1 MFNGGNIL
9 RKMNT
14 ISNEYKKLLTEHH
27 EEKETWGTSGVLH
40 LKKVLDLIHS
50 TGSKSVLDY
59 GCGKGTLGEKVKD
72 SIEIDWT
79 DYDPAIRGKRVKK
92 KCDLVVCTDVME
104 HVEEEFVD
112 AVLSDIS
119 ELSNV
124 AYVHIA
130 CGAAGEILAD
140 GRNAHITQRSIEW
153 WQDMVEKNMDGTKEY
168 FPERHR
174 PRGGMNGRRSG
185 EDIAL
190 TVIVTK

>member
-1 MFNGGNIL
+1 
-9 RKMNT
+9 MNT
-14 ISNEYKKLLTEHH
+14 ISKDYKKLLTEHH
-27 EEKETWGTSGVLH
+27 KEKEGWGTSGVVH

-50 TGSKSVLDY
+50 TSSKSVLDY
-59 GCGKGTLGEKVKD
+59 GCGKGTLGDRVKD
-72 SIEIDWT
+72 KLTEIDWL
-79 DYDPAIRGKRVKK
+79 DYDPAIKGKK
-92 KCDLVVCTDVME
+92 KKRKSDLVVCTDVME

-153 WQDMVEKNMDGTKEY
+153 WQDKIEHNMEGAKKY
-168 FPERHR
+168 FPEKHR
-174 PRGGMNGRRSG
+174 PRGGMSGRRSG
-185 EDIAL
+185 GDIAL
-190 TVIVTK
+190 TAIVTK

>member
-1 MFNGGNIL
+1 
-9 RKMNT
+9 MNT
-14 ISNEYKKLLTEHH
+14 ISNEYKNLLTEHH

-40 LKKVLDLIHS
+40 LNKVLDLIHS

-130 CGAAGEILAD
+130 CGAAGEILSD

-153 WQDMVEKNMDGTKEY
+153 WQDMVEKNMEGAKKY

-174 PRGGMNGRRSG
+174 PRGGMSGRRSG
-185 EDIAL
+185 GDIAL